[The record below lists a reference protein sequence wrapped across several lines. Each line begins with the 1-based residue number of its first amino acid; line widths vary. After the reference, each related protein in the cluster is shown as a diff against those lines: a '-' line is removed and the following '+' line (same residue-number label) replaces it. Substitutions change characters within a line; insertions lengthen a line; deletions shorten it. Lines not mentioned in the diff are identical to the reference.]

1 MKSDSTDFL
10 RALINS
16 HSPSGFEKDSA
27 TLWKHRVKKFVDEV
41 RVDVHGNV
49 ISLLNGEGKPRVML
63 AGHIDEIGYMI
74 KYVDNDGYIYFSTI
88 GGIDPHLMPGQ
99 RVLIKGKKGD
109 CLGIIGRKP
118 IHLLEEAER
127 KNVSKLENL
136 WIDIGAKNK
145 KETLAKI
152 SIGDPA
158 LPAVGFDVLNGSK
171 VIGRG
176 FDDRAGAFVV
186 GEVMRLLSERKF
198 SASVYG
204 VATVQEEIGLRGA
217 HTSAYGISPDVGI
230 AVDVTFA
237 TDVPGIDKKRLG
249 EMKVGAGPVIARGP
263 NVNPKIFELLVKTA
277 EKEKIPFQIEAISRG
292 TGTDA
297 NIMQLTKSGVATG
310 LVSIP
315 NRYMHTPVELVDIK
329 DLENAAKL
337 IAAFV
342 VKLDKKTDF
351 IPY

>member
-1 MKSDSTDFL
+1 MDFL
-10 RALINS
+10 KELIDN
-16 HSPSGFEKDSA
+16 HSPSGYEKDA
-27 TLWKHRVKKFVDEV
+27 AIVWKNRTAEFADDV

-49 ISLLNGEGKPRVML
+49 ISVLNAKGAPKVML
-63 AGHIDEIGYMI
+63 AGHVDEIGYMI
-74 KYVDNDGYIYFSTI
+74 KYVDNEGYLYFSTI

-99 RVLIKGKKGD
+99 RLWIKGKKGNV
-109 CLGIIGRKP
+109 LGIIGRKP
-118 IHLLEEAER
+118 VHLLEGEE
-127 KNVSKLENL
+127 KNRISKIENL
-136 WIDIGAKNK
+136 WIDIGAKDK
-145 KETLAKI
+145 KEAMARV

-158 LPAVGFDVLNGSK
+158 IPAVGFEVLYGTK

-176 FDDRAGAFVV
+176 YDDRAGAFVV
-186 GEVMRLLSERKF
+186 SEVMRLLSDEKIQ
-198 SASVYG
+198 AGVYG

-217 HTSAYGISPDVGI
+217 HTSAYGINPDVGI

-237 TDVPGIDKKRLG
+237 TDVPGVDKKQLG
-249 EMKVGAGPVIARGP
+249 EMKIGSGPVIARGP
-263 NVNPKIFELLVKTA
+263 NINHKVFELLVKTA
-277 EKEKIPFQIEAISRG
+277 EKEKIPYQIEGISRG

-297 NIMQLTKSGVATG
+297 NVMQLTRSGVATG

-337 IAAFV
+337 LAAFI
-342 VKLDKKTDF
+342 KRLDKKTDF